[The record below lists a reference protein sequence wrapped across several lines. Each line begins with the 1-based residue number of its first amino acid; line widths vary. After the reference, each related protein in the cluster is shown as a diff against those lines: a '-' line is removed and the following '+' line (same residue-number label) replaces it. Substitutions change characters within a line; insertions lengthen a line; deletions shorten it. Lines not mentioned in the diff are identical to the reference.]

1 MSKSNNQLYSEIR
14 FDWDRKEI
22 LEILNMPLIDL
33 MWKSQIVHRK
43 FNKYKVQLSSLFS
56 VKTGG
61 CEENCSYCSQ
71 SIYSTSEIKS
81 HPQFKVEEVLARARI
96 ANCLLYTS
104 DAADE

>member
-1 MSKSNNQLYSEIR
+1 MTNLNNQLSCEIR

-33 MWKSQIVHRK
+33 MWESQIVHRK
-43 FNKYKVQLSSLFS
+43 FNQYKIQLASLFS

-71 SIYSTSEIKS
+71 SIYSASEIKS
-81 HPQFKVEEVLARARI
+81 HPQFKF
-96 ANCLLYTS
+96 
-104 DAADE
+104 